1 MMFIAIKTKDG
12 VIKGKLSFYC
22 RMLGVSR
29 QGFYKY
35 LAIKDRPWK
44 YQDLADAMRVIHA
57 EDECNDTYGRIR
69 MYQALLLKNPTGIKI
84 PSERTVYRVMDEIG
98 LVHRP
103 KRKPNGITKAD
114 REARKSD
121 DLLKREFKAD
131 KPLEKCVTDITEI
144 KAKDGKLYVSAIF
157 DCFDSSVLGL
167 AMETNMKATLCEHTL
182 DNAYLA
188 HPDLRGAIVHS
199 DRGRQ
204 YTSETY
210 RQALSK
216 YGIIQSM
223 NSVMDEIG
231 LVHRP
236 KRKPNGITKADREA
250 RKSDDLL
257 KREFKADKPLE
268 KCVTDI
274 TEIKAKDGKLYVSAI
289 FDCFDSSVLGLA
301 METNMKATLCE
312 HTLDNAYLAHPDL
325 RGAIVHSDRG
335 RQYTSETYRQ
345 ALSKYGIIQSMNSD
359 GGRCHDNAR
368 CESMWARM
376 KSELLYDRYNTE
388 SLTTDELRVLI
399 WRYFISYWNNRRICS
414 ANGGLPPMIK
424 RQRYYQSLG
433 LAA

>member
-188 HPDLRGAIVHS
+188 HPDLR
-199 DRGRQ
+199 
-204 YTSETY
+204 
-210 RQALSK
+210 LSL
-216 YGIIQSM
+216 IHI
-223 NSVMDEIG
+223 SVSPLKNP
-231 LVHRP
+231 LV
-236 KRKPNGITKADREA
+236 
-250 RKSDDLL
+250 
-257 KREFKADKPLE
+257 
-268 KCVTDI
+268 
-274 TEIKAKDGKLYVSAI
+274 
-289 FDCFDSSVLGLA
+289 
-301 METNMKATLCE
+301 
-312 HTLDNAYLAHPDL
+312 
-325 RGAIVHSDRG
+325 
-335 RQYTSETYRQ
+335 
-345 ALSKYGIIQSMNSD
+345 
-359 GGRCHDNAR
+359 
-368 CESMWARM
+368 
-376 KSELLYDRYNTE
+376 
-388 SLTTDELRVLI
+388 LRVEYGAAPLFCMGSGTFWGGFYRSCSCLFTGLRSLCKI
-399 WRYFISYWNNRRICS
+399 WSILPLTVCKRRYSSRFAR
-414 ANGGLPPMIK
+414 
-424 RQRYYQSLG
+424 
-433 LAA
+433 